1 MDIFERASRA
11 KLRFD
16 SSKGNLSTEDLWGLS
31 LESLNTIAVKTD
43 KAIKDEGQTNFIG
56 KQTTT
61 ASKNELRLDILKH
74 VIKAKL
80 DAKEAAAT
88 RAANQAKVDKI
99 KDLIANKAD
108 AELANK
114 SVEELQQLMNAIPTT
129 EDEELLA

>member
-16 SSKGNLSTEDLWGLS
+16 STKGNLSTEDLWGLS
-31 LESLNTIAVKTD
+31 LESLNTIAVRTD
-43 KAIKDEGQTNFIG
+43 KALKDEGQTNFIG

-80 DAKEAAAT
+80 DAKDAAAT

-114 SVEELQQLMNAIPTT
+114 SVEELEQLMNGIPTQ
-129 EDEELLA
+129 EEEELLA